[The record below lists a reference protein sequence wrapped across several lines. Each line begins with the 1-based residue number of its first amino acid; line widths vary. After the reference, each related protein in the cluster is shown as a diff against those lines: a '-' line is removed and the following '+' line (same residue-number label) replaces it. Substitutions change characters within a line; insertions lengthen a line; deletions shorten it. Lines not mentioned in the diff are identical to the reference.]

1 MLIRCCNYPLSIAI
15 ALAFALV
22 LNGCQEKSEPKDEA
36 PKIPS
41 RPSAQAKEMPEIP
54 RDSISLFILDEVIT
68 KDEDT
73 AAFVSVSDI
82 DRLPGDY
89 NSPADSV
96 DRLVIP
102 SLENKE
108 VKDTRYLTLTSKYR
122 KRLLSRTGISE
133 TDSLFVYDY
142 GKDVLLSFAISSLDA
157 VAKLSVYEDET
168 IVQHSAR
175 DYMLGFKIDRAALV
189 SINNR
194 YPSTSYVYIG
204 AKNPFTRNQMHPI
217 VWGKTD
223 PKKFPS
229 GPLRP
234 EEKEILK
241 GFKLTGTYSFKS
253 EENRFYLQEFSK
265 PESSNRERILVCDT
279 NGKVIRNEL
288 LSETEGTSPA
298 PLSFASNKTKIHE
311 QWTGKLLKNRPPLT
325 LGFEYVSFGCPIL
338 SFLNQSRGFVNV
350 NCDNRH

>member
-36 PKIPS
+36 QKTPS

-108 VKDTRYLTLTSKYR
+108 AKDTRHLTLTSKYR
-122 KRLLSRTGISE
+122 KRLLSGTGISE

-168 IVQHSAR
+168 VAQHSAR

-217 VWGKTD
+217 VWKRTD
-223 PKKFPS
+223 PKNFPS
-229 GPLRP
+229 IPLRT
-234 EEKEILK
+234 EDREILK
-241 GFKLTGTYSFKS
+241 GFKLTGSYTFQSDR
-253 EENRFYLQEFSK
+253 NHFYLQDFVNK
-265 PESSNRERILVCDT
+265 ESHCERVIICDV
-279 NGKVIRNEL
+279 NGKIIRNEL
-288 LSETEGTSPA
+288 LTETEGTSPA
-298 PLSFASNKTKIHE
+298 RLSFASSKTKMYE
-311 QWTGKLLKNRPPLT
+311 QWTGRLLKNKPPLT
-325 LGFEYVSFGCPIL
+325 LGFEYISFGCPVL
-338 SFLNQSRGFVNV
+338 SFVNESHGFVEV